1 MLSREEILKIAKL
14 ARLTLTEDE
23 IAFYQKQLTR
33 VLGHIQD
40 LNQVQTSKEAFVQ
53 HVPND
58 AEPFREDRA
67 EPFSNHDGLMQ
78 NAPAVENNCFL
89 LPTIVEHS

>member
-1 MLSREEILKIAKL
+1 MLTREEVLKIAKL
-14 ARLTLTEDE
+14 ARLTLTEEE

-40 LNQVQTSKEAFVQ
+40 LSQVSTEKEAFVR
-53 HVPND
+53 HVPMD
-58 AEPFREDRA
+58 ANPFREDKA
-67 EPFSNHDGLMQ
+67 EPFSNHEGLIG
-78 NAPAVENNCFL
+78 NAPSVENNCFL

>member
-1 MLSREEILKIAKL
+1 MLSRDEVLKIAKL

-40 LNQVQTSKEAFVQ
+40 LNQVPTSHEAFVQ
-53 HVPND
+53 HVPLD
-58 AEPFREDRA
+58 AEPFREDKA
-67 EPFSNHDGLMQ
+67 EPFANPEGLMG

>member
-1 MLSREEILKIAKL
+1 MLSREEVLKIAKL

-33 VLGHIQD
+33 VLGHIED
-40 LNQVQTSKEAFVQ
+40 LNQVETSKDAFVE
-53 HVPND
+53 HVPMD
-58 AEPFREDRA
+58 AEPFREDKA
-67 EPFSNHDGLMQ
+67 EPFANHEGLMS
-78 NAPAVENNCFL
+78 NAPAVENNSFL

>member
-1 MLSREEILKIAKL
+1 MLSREEVLKIAKL
-14 ARLTLTEDE
+14 ARLTLTEEE
-23 IAFYQKQLTR
+23 IGFYQKQLTR

-40 LNQVQTSKEAFVQ
+40 LNQVETAKEAFVQ
-53 HVPND
+53 HVPID
-58 AEPFREDRA
+58 AEPFREDKA
-67 EPFSNHDGLMQ
+67 EPFSNHDGLMR

>member
-1 MLSREEILKIAKL
+1 MLSREEVLKIAKL
-14 ARLTLTEDE
+14 ARLTLTEEE

-40 LNQVQTSKEAFVQ
+40 LNQVTTEKEAFVR

-58 AEPFREDRA
+58 ADPFREDKA
-67 EPFSNHDGLMQ
+67 VPFSNHEGLMG

-89 LPTIVEHS
+89 LPTIVEHN

>member
-1 MLSREEILKIAKL
+1 MLSRDEVLKIAKL

-40 LNQVQTSKEAFVQ
+40 LNQVSTSHEAFVQ
-53 HVPND
+53 HVPLD
-58 AEPFREDRA
+58 AEPLREDKA
-67 EPFSNHDGLMQ
+67 EPFSNHEGLMG
-78 NAPAVENNCFL
+78 NAPQVENNSFL

>member
-1 MLSREEILKIAKL
+1 MLSREEVLKIAKL

-58 AEPFREDRA
+58 AESFREDWA
-67 EPFSNHDGLMQ
+67 APFANPEGLMR
-78 NAPAVENNCFL
+78 NAPAVENDSFL

>member
-1 MLSREEILKIAKL
+1 MLTREEVLKIAKL

-23 IAFYQKQLTR
+23 IVFYQKQLTR
-33 VLGHIQD
+33 VLGHIED

-53 HVPND
+53 HVPSD
-58 AEPFREDRA
+58 AIPFREDRA
-67 EPFSNHDGLMQ
+67 QPFPNHEGLMG
-78 NAPAVENNCFL
+78 NAPAVENGCFL